1 MPPETLL
8 DQERRDRRG
17 EQPPAPSS
25 PRRLPRTDTDERRA
39 KGPGSE
45 DPLDDYLS
53 IRTPSHPSYAVRKTA
68 AKAIRSRAEELF
80 HGRMLEIGCGGKE
93 KGDLVGDLVDE
104 HIGLDLKVTPHQG
117 VDPDVFGTAYNLPF
131 REDSI
136 DCVLST
142 AVLEHLETPQ
152 IALEEAYRALVP
164 GGHAIYTA
172 PLYWHLHEQPRDFFR
187 YTKHGL
193 RHLFEK
199 AGFEVAE
206 IVPLGGFWLTF
217 GSQWNY
223 YLRRFGVGPL
233 AYLLPLVISLN
244 NMVWPLLDK
253 GPLRDEDF
261 TWMYLVVAR
270 KPEDVARPG
279 RNGSP

>member
-1 MPPETLL
+1 MPSERLL
-8 DQERRDRRG
+8 KDEARDRG
-17 EQPPAPSS
+17 DEPPPASS
-25 PRRLPRTDTDERRA
+25 VHRGTPQSGADERRPDGA
-39 KGPGSE
+39 GSE
-45 DPLDDYLS
+45 TPLDHYLS
-53 IRTPSHPSYAVRKTA
+53 MRKRSHPSYAVRKTSA
-68 AKAIRSRAEELF
+68 EAIRSRAEELF

-93 KGDLVGDLVDE
+93 KGNLVGDLVDE
-104 HIGLDLKVTPHQG
+104 HLGLDLEVTPHQG

-131 REDSI
+131 ETGGI

-152 IALEEAYRALVP
+152 IALEEAYRVLVP

-187 YTKHGL
+187 YTEHGL
-193 RHLFEK
+193 RHLFGE
-199 AGFEVAE
+199 AGFELVE
-206 IVPLGGFWLTF
+206 LVPLGGFWLTF
-217 GSQWNY
+217 GTQWNY
-223 YLRRFGVGPL
+223 YLRRFGIGPL

-244 NMVWPLLDK
+244 NMVWPLLDR

-270 KPEDVARPG
+270 KPEDAVRPG